1 MNGKITLFTKILL
14 DFMYYTGIAVTV
26 LVPAII
32 TAYGRVNSYFG
43 RNIPWLSII
52 FIASGIF
59 AVLIIRNLRSMFRS
73 VLANDCFIPANVRSL
88 NRMGTYS
95 FLIALITCCRLFL
108 YITPAVVIVILVF
121 VIAGLLCKV
130 LSQVLDRAVAYKL
143 ENDLT
148 I

>member
-52 FIASGIF
+52 FIAKRLLYPGKCEESEQNGNLQLPDCSDHLLPPLSVYHPRRRHCDSG
-59 AVLIIRNLRSMFRS
+59 LRDRRPS
-73 VLANDCFIPANVRSL
+73 VQGSL
-88 NRMGTYS
+88 PG
-95 FLIALITCCRLFL
+95 F
-108 YITPAVVIVILVF
+108 
-121 VIAGLLCKV
+121 
-130 LSQVLDRAVAYKL
+130 
-143 ENDLT
+143 
-148 I
+148 